1 MKTKKHNIKV
11 LVAYNGLEFSD
22 SSSADF
28 ISEAEVKRTAEYV
41 FETANAIGFSAE
53 LMSVSNISSIVSTL
67 EKFSPDIVFNLCEAW
82 RGNSKLEM
90 NVAALWELFGLP
102 FTGNRAKTL
111 AISQDKPL
119 AKAILAEHGIL
130 VPKGEIF
137 SRVPAKTKLK
147 FPLIAKPARED
158 ASLGIG
164 ANSVLE
170 NLKDLRL
177 KVEELLAEYQQPVL
191 VEEFIDGRE
200 FNAAILGATN
210 PIILPISEIDFNR
223 LDKNCP
229 RVTSY
234 EAKWLE
240 ESPIYQKTPS
250 VCPAQIPAK
259 FAEKISSIALDVF
272 HILEGKDYG
281 RVDFRVNQQ
290 GEIFVLEYNPNPAIA
305 PDSGFHKALTAAG
318 LTFADFIEKL
328 VFENLGIVKDSEK
341 SNRTKR
347 AYRENKKNVA

>member
-1 MKTKKHNIKV
+1 MKNKKHNIKV

-22 SSSADF
+22 PNHANF

-53 LMSVSNISSIVSTL
+53 LISVSNISSIISTL
-67 EKFSPDIVFNLCEAW
+67 EKFSPDIVFNLCEGW
-82 RGNSKLEM
+82 RGDSDLEM
-90 NVAALWELFGLP
+90 NVAALWELLGLP

-111 AISQDKPL
+111 AISQDKPF

-130 VPKGEIF
+130 VPKGEVF

-164 ANSVLE
+164 TNPVLE
-170 NLKDLRL
+170 NIKDLKR
-177 KVEELLAEYQQPVL
+177 KVEELLFEYQQPIL

-200 FNAAILGATN
+200 FNAAIVGTVN
-210 PIILPISEIDFNR
+210 PTILPISEIDFTH
-223 LDKNCP
+223 LDQNYP

-234 EAKWLE
+234 EAKWIE
-240 ESPIYQKTPS
+240 DSPLYQKTPS

-259 FAEKISSIALDVF
+259 LAGKISSIALDVF
-272 HILEGKDYG
+272 RILEGKDYG
-281 RVDFRVNQQ
+281 RVDFRVNQE

-305 PDSGFHKALTAAG
+305 PDSGFHKALNAAG
-318 LTFADFIEKL
+318 LSFGDFIESL
-328 VFENLGIVKDSEK
+328 VFENLGIVKGS
-341 SNRTKR
+341 SNSRKNQR
-347 AYRENKKNVA
+347 KYRENKKNVA